1 MSEKSQKKKTLW
13 FVLTGIIGLVVC
25 IGIYCGYQA
34 HMRKAEELRQEK
46 SRVEREAKRAAEEEE
61 RTRKM
66 QEILD
71 NVKKRTAQKQAAQI
85 HTQTSPEQRNAKLK
99 AEINL
104 ENILLHVDTAIENA
118 VSYQY
123 DKEAKKQAINKFG
136 DFLLKFSI
144 SQAEIGSTSKPLLN
158 QAKFKLWDRLAK
170 FINSMSDEDQKNM
183 SPEELQ
189 AAKNIVTEYAKF
201 EKAYRDFTTRYGEL
215 K

>member
-1 MSEKSQKKKTLW
+1 MSEKSQKKKTLC
-13 FVLTGIIGLVVC
+13 FVLTGIIGLAAC

-71 NVKKRTAQKQAAQI
+71 NVKKRTAQKQAAQK
-85 HTQTSPEQRNAKLK
+85 HTQTSPEQRKAKLK

-170 FINSMSDEDQKNM
+170 FINGMSDEDQKNM

-201 EKAYRDFTTRYGEL
+201 EKAYRDFTTRYGKL

>member
-1 MSEKSQKKKTLW
+1 MSEKPQKKRLYVL
-13 FVLTGIIGLVVC
+13 VLTGIIGLAAC

-71 NVKKRTAQKQAAQI
+71 NVKKRTAQKQAAQK
-85 HTQTSPEQRNAKLK
+85 HTQTSTEQRNAKLK

-123 DKEAKKQAINKFG
+123 DKEIKKQAINKFG

-170 FINSMSDEDQKNM
+170 FINGISDEDQKNM

>member
-1 MSEKSQKKKTLW
+1 
-13 FVLTGIIGLVVC
+13 
-25 IGIYCGYQA
+25 
-34 HMRKAEELRQEK
+34 MRKAEELRQEK

-71 NVKKRTAQKQAAQI
+71 NVKKRTAQKQAAQK
-85 HTQTSPEQRNAKLK
+85 HTQTSTEQRNAKLK

-123 DKEAKKQAINKFG
+123 DKEIKKQAINKFG

-170 FINSMSDEDQKNM
+170 FINGISDEDQKNM

>member
-1 MSEKSQKKKTLW
+1 MSEKSQKKKTLCL
-13 FVLTGIIGLVVC
+13 VLTGIIGLAAC

-71 NVKKRTAQKQAAQI
+71 NVKKRTAQKQAAQK

-136 DFLLKFSI
+136 DFLLESSI

-170 FINSMSDEDQKNM
+170 FINGMSDEDQKNM

>member
-13 FVLTGIIGLVVC
+13 FVFISIIGLVVC
-25 IGIYCGYQA
+25 IGIYLSYQA
-34 HMRKAEELRQEK
+34 HVRKAEESLQEAN
-46 SRVEREAKRAAEEEE
+46 RIEREAKRAAEEEE

-71 NVKKRTAQKQAAQI
+71 NVKKRTAQKQAAQK

-136 DFLLKFSI
+136 DFLLEFSI

>member
-1 MSEKSQKKKTLW
+1 MSEKPQKKKTLCL
-13 FVLTGIIGLVVC
+13 VLTGIIGLAAC

-71 NVKKRTAQKQAAQI
+71 NVKKRTAQKQAAQK

-136 DFLLKFSI
+136 DFLLEFSI

>member
-1 MSEKSQKKKTLW
+1 MNM
-13 FVLTGIIGLVVC
+13 
-25 IGIYCGYQA
+25 A
-34 HMRKAEELRQEK
+34 K
-46 SRVEREAKRAAEEEE
+46 SRNQKGKILVIEHLLQGTGESRIV
-61 RTRKM
+61 TM

-71 NVKKRTAQKQAAQI
+71 NVKKRTAQKQAAQK